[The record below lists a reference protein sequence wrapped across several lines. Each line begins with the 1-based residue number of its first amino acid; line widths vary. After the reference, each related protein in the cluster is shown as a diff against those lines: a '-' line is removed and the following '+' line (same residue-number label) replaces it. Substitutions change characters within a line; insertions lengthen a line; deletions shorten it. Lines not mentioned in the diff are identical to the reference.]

1 MKINI
6 PINMAIINMLNAKND
21 RIPSPTRIQI
31 IIEALVA
38 KDIFWFCPG
47 YLNENIY

>member
-38 KDIFWFCPG
+38 KDTF
-47 YLNENIY
+47 